1 VYGLSPGPQRGPLG
15 PSGPQAAATT
25 SHNDAPQA
33 TATTSDKD
41 APEAT
46 TTTRDKDAPPARR
59 ALRRSRPLL
68 AVTAALAV
76 SFTLMGGNLAAK
88 AQQAAPDREIEA
100 RIGARWH
107 ADGRVEF
114 GLQARADTGHWD
126 AILRPSRRFM
136 PAARRSWLPASRW
149 LATSPIALRGAE
161 ARVVARRLADG
172 RVEASLRVRV
182 ERGEWSERLT
192 EQQRLVTG
200 GGAIGVWYWS
210 SPVRLASQRAQIVAF
225 YGHPGVRAMGVLGHG
240 TPADTAAEIAEW
252 TERYDRLN
260 GPRGAVGA
268 FHLITGVAQANP
280 TSDGTWL
287 YRLPHDRIAEY
298 VEAAREHGML
308 LFIDNQIGW
317 SDPLAEVKRL
327 EPFLREPFVHMAL
340 DPEFATQPLG
350 VRPGRAIGGITGSQ
364 VDEVLRYLSELVE
377 SERLPTKILMVHQ
390 FAERMLHDRDAI
402 GKYPGVELSID
413 MDGIGSPGA
422 KRYGYELFAITEPS
436 QRPAFKLFF
445 TQDDPLISPE
455 EVLAMDPV
463 PDVIIYQ

>member
-1 VYGLSPGPQRGPLG
+1 M
-15 PSGPQAAATT
+15 
-25 SHNDAPQA
+25 
-33 TATTSDKD
+33 
-41 APEAT
+41 
-46 TTTRDKDAPPARR
+46 
-59 ALRRSRPLL
+59 
-68 AVTAALAV
+68 TAALAV
-76 SFTLMGGNLAAK
+76 SSVLVWGHPAAT

-114 GLQARADTGHWD
+114 GLQARAGTGGW
-126 AILRPSRRFM
+126 AEVLLSPRRFM
-136 PAARRSWLPASRW
+136 PAGRRSWPPTSRW
-149 LATSPIALRGAE
+149 LSTSPIALRGAE

-172 RVEASLRVRV
+172 RVEATLRVRV

-192 EQQRLVTG
+192 ERRRLLTG
-200 GGAIGVWYWS
+200 GGELGVWYWS
-210 SPVRLASQRAQIVAF
+210 SPVKLASQWAQIVAF

-240 TPADTAAEIAEW
+240 APAEVASEIAEW

-287 YRLPHDRIAEY
+287 YRLPHDRIVPW
-298 VEAAREHGML
+298 VEAARQHGML

-317 SDPLAEVKRL
+317 SDPLAEVKLL
-327 EPFLREPFVHMAL
+327 EDFLREPFVHMAL

-350 VRPGRAIGGITGSQ
+350 VRPGRAIGGITGEQ
-364 VDEVLRYLSELVE
+364 VNEVLLYLSELVE
-377 SERLPTKILMVHQ
+377 EEGLPPKILMVHQ
-390 FAERMLHDRDAI
+390 FADRMLHNRPVIVAQ
-402 GKYPGVELSID
+402 PGVELSID

-422 KRYGYELFAITEPS
+422 KLYGYGLYAITEPS

-445 TQDDPLISPE
+445 DQDNPLISPE
-455 EVLAMDPV
+455 GVMAMDPV